1 MAAPTKKFTPEIDS
15 ALYEE
20 LVLRQARTASLSAS
34 FWSRRLVSTC
44 ITWFRRS
51 TWSAPR

>member
-20 LVLRQARTASLSAS
+20 LEAVATQNGQSQFS
-34 FWSRRLVSTC
+34 SRHLAFTC

-51 TWSAPR
+51 TWSVPR